1 MMIEIQTGASTS
13 CLPCPDNFIETPF
26 LPPKE
31 TNLLL
36 ESAFKELKT
45 ACKESNQLP
54 SQLFVIQD
62 HKNAS
67 PTIYQLTFEEIED
80 LQTPDLIID
89 DFETDEE
96 DTSILIEKP
105 KKEETANAQALFALV
120 FPFFEKHVELN
131 AVATLPAI
139 QNSHEVIRLL
149 YAPIEN
155 TVETLI
161 TTNSL
166 STIFITTYIAP
177 HSPFH
182 NLEISLE
189 LFDTHPRSVKIE
201 FSGHPETIQK
211 LLPHLKSL
219 QEELQKRF
227 QTIEIPTI
235 TAAYQPL
242 FPSSSSQQKSSLRVS
257 SKKEAQAKIVIKSL
271 KQDL

>member
-1 MMIEIQTGASTS
+1 MIIQTQPGASTA

-26 LPPKE
+26 LPIKE
-31 TNLLL
+31 TDLLL

-45 ACKESNQLP
+45 TCKESNQLP
-54 SQLFVIQD
+54 KELFIIQD

-67 PTIYQLTFEEIED
+67 PTIYQLTFSEVEALENHSLITDDEASPSSSKEEI
-80 LQTPDLIID
+80 TNP
-89 DFETDEE
+89 
-96 DTSILIEKP
+96 
-105 KKEETANAQALFALV
+105 QALFALS
-120 FPFFEKHVELN
+120 FPFFERQIELSSL
-131 AVATLPAI
+131 ATLPAI
-139 QNSHEVIRLL
+139 QNSNEVIRLL

-189 LFDTHPRSVKIE
+189 LFDTHPKSVKIE

-242 FPSSSSQQKSSLRVS
+242 FPSSSSQQKSSLKVS
-257 SKKEAQAKIVIKSL
+257 SRKQAQAKIVIKSL